1 MIYSMTGFGKA
12 SKETSEY
19 VIRVEVKTL
28 NSKFT
33 DIFCRLPKSLSS
45 KEIEFRNYLTQQ
57 LERGKIEL
65 GIQIHKNPNQEVVN
79 SSLFHASTIQAYF
92 KELKSIAESA
102 SVDSLNETQLFLQ
115 TLNLPNAMLTD
126 ASNENEEEFENLA
139 NLVFEA
145 IKEATAECKSFRL
158 REGKVV
164 EEKFKEYIQNIS
176 NGLDE
181 IIEQDKKRI
190 PNLRERLHKS
200 ISELKNADEFDSNRF
215 EQEVIYYIEKIDIS
229 EEKVRLKTHL
239 NYFHDV
245 LKEGNGKKLNFLSQE
260 IGREINTIGSKA
272 NDSVIQRLVVNMKD
286 ELEKI
291 KEQTAN
297 VL

>member
-12 SKETSEY
+12 TKETPEFI
-19 VIRVEVKTL
+19 IRVELKTL

-33 DIFCRLPKSLSS
+33 DIFCRLPKSISS
-45 KEIEFRNYLTQQ
+45 KEIEIRNYLTQQ
-57 LERGKIEL
+57 LERGKMEL
-65 GIQIHKNPNQEVVN
+65 NINIQKNPNQELVS
-79 SSLFHASTIQAYF
+79 SSLFHAPTITAYF
-92 KELKSIAESA
+92 NELKNIAQTA
-102 SVDSLNETQLFLQ
+102 QVGQLNETDLFLQ
-115 TLNLPNAMLTD
+115 TLNLPNAVLSD
-126 ASNENEEEFENLA
+126 SVNDNDEEFEKLSSA
-139 NLVFEA
+139 VMVALT
-145 IKEATAECKSFRL
+145 EATQECKAFRL

-164 EEKFKEYIQNIS
+164 EEKFKEYIQNITS
-176 NGLDE
+176 GLDE
-181 IIEQDKKRI
+181 IVEQDKLRI

-200 ISELKNADEFDSNRF
+200 ISEIKVSDEFDNNRF
-215 EQEVIYYIEKIDIS
+215 EQEVIYYIEKLDIS
-229 EEKVRLKTHL
+229 EEKVRLRTHL
-239 NYFHDV
+239 TYFHEV

>member
-12 SKETSEY
+12 TKETADY
-19 VIRVEVKTL
+19 IIRVEVKTL

-65 GIQIHKNPNQEVVN
+65 AVQLHKNPNQESV
-79 SSLFHASTIQAYF
+79 SSNLFHAGTIQSYF
-92 KELKSIAESA
+92 KELKKIADESG
-102 SVDSLNETQLFLQ
+102 VQSLNETELFIQ
-115 TLNLPNAMLTD
+115 TLTLPNAILSD
-126 ASNENEEEFENLA
+126 SNTENEEEFETLS
-139 NLVFEA
+139 NLVMEA
-145 IKEATAECKSFRL
+145 LVEATKECKAFRL

-190 PNLRERLHKS
+190 PNLREKLHKA
-200 ISELKNADEFDSNRF
+200 ISELKNADEFDLNRF

-229 EEKVRLKTHL
+229 EEKVRLRTHL
-239 NYFHDV
+239 TYFYEV

-272 NDSVIQRLVVNMKD
+272 NDSDIQRLVVNMKD